1 MHSSSARPKAP
12 NRGRHSTVSKAMSIK
27 FWTRVLAATMGR
39 QLAIARISRESLR
52 KRNAR
57 LLYPETGVC
66 GKRADRRG
74 LVPWPSPICR
84 ALALMLS
91 LVVFGLV
98 VSARVDAQET
108 LDQVVASVDGEPITV
123 EDVREYARIRGV
135 TLPAAIDEKLFD
147 EEVKSIKGEVDDA
160 MVDRYIQSIN
170 AQNHVSDQ
178 EFREA
183 LRQRNISYEDFR
195 KRAREQVERMVLIQR
210 EVREKVKIP
219 DAEIEAYYKSH
230 PEEFTVKEERYQI
243 AQILIAVEPDAS
255 QKEISQARAK
265 AQAIRARILEG
276 ENFAALAQR
285 YSDDPSKS
293 NGGELGWFKP
303 DELLDEIREVVSKLN
318 VGDISPVV
326 QTSHGFHIL
335 KVEDHEKPGLQPLSK
350 VRDQIEAKLMQ
361 TRLEKEFRR
370 WVREDL
376 AKRHVVEYAP

>member
-1 MHSSSARPKAP
+1 
-12 NRGRHSTVSKAMSIK
+12 MSIK

-135 TLPAAIDEKLFD
+135 TLPADEPRNSPAFKEALQGAIDEKLFD